1 MKRSSSRSAYPHQ
14 RALRPTS
21 TQPTDTTSAR
31 MRTTTGTTHRAAPN
45 ITARVT
51 DTTTATAAAASR
63 TMRRSLANSGE
74 TGRQWVPGGA
84 KSSFTVPR
92 LRGIACEHDCMA
104 DPVTD
109 PSGEQLI
116 VGVGPGAAGLSGHER
131 GGVAGLATQDMVL
144 NIGPQHPATHG
155 VLRLRLTLDGERIV
169 DCQPIVGYMHRG
181 AEKLFEVRD
190 YRQIIVVSNR
200 HDWLSAFS
208 NELGVVLA
216 VERMLGM
223 EVPVRAIWIRTLL
236 AELNRVLN
244 HLMFLG
250 SYPIELGAITPIFY
264 AFREREEIQAVMEEI
279 SGGRMHYMFNRV
291 GGLKEDLPAGW
302 LGRASQAVTAVGN
315 RLRPIEGLIFGNE
328 IFQART
334 RGVGVLSRA
343 LIDAY
348 GVSGPIARG
357 SGVDFDLRR
366 DEPYLSYGDLFE
378 DGVLQVATRPQG
390 DCYARFGLL
399 LDQVK
404 ASSTS
409 PRPASTGCVRWA
421 PDRSTSGCPRSSS
434 CPRGRSTPGP
444 RTPWEST
451 AITSSRE
458 ARRRPGA

>member
-14 RALRPTS
+14 RALRPMS

-31 MRTTTGTTHRAAPN
+31 TRTTTGTTHRAALN
-45 ITARVT
+45 NTARIT

-63 TMRRSLANSGE
+63 TMRRSLGNSGE

-92 LRGIACEHDCMA
+92 LRGIPCEHDCMA
-104 DPVTD
+104 DPVAD

-116 VGVGPGAAGLSGHER
+116 VGVGAGAAGLSGHER
-131 GGVAGLATQDMVL
+131 GGVPGLATQDMVL

-190 YRQIIVVSNR
+190 YRQIIVLSNR

-250 SYPIELGAITPIFY
+250 SYPIELGAITPVFY
-264 AFREREEIQAVMEEI
+264 AFRERETIQAVMEEL

-302 LGRASQAVTAVGN
+302 LGRVAEAVDAGGGRLSQ
-315 RLRPIEGLIFGNE
+315 IEDLVFGNE
-328 IFQART
+328 IFRART
-334 RGVGVLSRA
+334 RGVGVLSPA

-348 GVSGPIARG
+348 GVSGPIARA

-366 DEPYLSYGDLFE
+366 DEPYLAYEELAR
-378 DGVLQVATRPQG
+378 DGVLQVAVRDGG
-390 DCYARFGLL
+390 DSYSRFGL
-399 LDQVK
+399 
-404 ASSTS
+404 
-409 PRPASTGCVRWA
+409 
-421 PDRSTSGCPRSSS
+421 
-434 CPRGRSTPGP
+434 
-444 RTPWEST
+444 
-451 AITSSRE
+451 
-458 ARRRPGA
+458 